1 MNILIRR
8 RTTKAAR
15 MATAMLLLIALLS
28 NSLLFAQAADE
39 STGFS
44 FAISGTTFT
53 VMPGGA
59 TPVIASNGDGSVE
72 IATVDEA
79 VIWANLGGAGSGR
92 LTDDQITGVTA
103 GVSYAISGNTLTFT
117 DADGGEIYQFTVRD
131 NSASGTPV
139 ADGSTKTYDFT
150 DGSVVSKL
158 HDGSHRITGG
168 NRIYSTDKLLTLTG
182 NSGSLYAHESSHGIT
197 LSNDDQISIKVA
209 GNATVALELCAE
221 GAANTFSVSTSV
233 GTVDSDSFSSKAVSD
248 GASQIITYT
257 GAATTLVFTYNGTG
271 SGYLHGI
278 SVTNEAPE
286 TIEKPQTA
294 MPQKS
299 GAGLTVTPVGQRLTL
314 SQSGG
319 DLTTEQELS
328 DTVGYYGF
336 PASNDMYR
344 LEADVTVT
352 QCGSSNAYG
361 VFLGAFDLTAKRI
374 AVTGIRDSI
383 NLRSI
388 YSKDEAGTL
397 GAGGISGKI
406 TEGQTVHITASKTDD
421 RLHVTMTPEGGE
433 TYSADLPY
441 TNSENCQLGFALANA
456 TATVTNMV
464 YYDADGEKLYDQN
477 DCYDPIGQAPE
488 VLSVQASAVGTR
500 EAIDVSWR
508 ISTAASGDG
517 YYLLEVRHDN
527 GDWTKIAR
535 TTETSYTYPIAE
547 GGTYRFRVFGGLG
560 MGEPSTGPVESETID
575 VVRALQTPVLTASAD
590 ADSVALAWPA
600 VPGAIGYDIY
610 RYYDDTAVQLIYT
623 AAADETAY
631 TDTAVTAE
639 VPYYYYMIARSADNW
654 SNPSETVWAMPSAGH
669 TGTYLPADKGAQFT
683 LTAGTEETVFSDAL
697 ALAGTVDRAGVVRA
711 YLGDVLVGDQSVSAG
726 GAFSYDL
733 TLAEGSNTVTLIH
746 TDADGS
752 WSRAVYNYCYLPMNS
767 ASIDMIVDAAYTG
780 TDGAQD
786 ANGIPTYRTV
796 QAAVNAVPMDNTE
809 EKVIFV
815 RAGDYE
821 ERLVVSSPNITLI
834 GEGGDTLIHCY
845 PADFHPNDT
854 NYEAGGDMTKRCA
867 TYIQDTATNFR
878 AENLCFAND
887 YVYSTPDN
895 KDNKSADALRCDAD
909 GASFVN
915 VTISGVQDT
924 LYIDKGKQTFTNC
937 RIEGLIDF
945 IYSGDD
951 ARCSLT
957 IVKSCLSMSQRIPRA
972 ALYAHRARQRMPTA
986 GWYSTAAR

>member
-1 MNILIRR
+1 M
-8 RTTKAAR
+8 
-15 MATAMLLLIALLS
+15 
-28 NSLLFAQAADE
+28 
-39 STGFS
+39 
-44 FAISGTTFT
+44 
-53 VMPGGA
+53 
-59 TPVIASNGDGSVE
+59 
-72 IATVDEA
+72 
-79 VIWANLGGAGSGR
+79 
-92 LTDDQITGVTA
+92 
-103 GVSYAISGNTLTFT
+103 
-117 DADGGEIYQFTVRD
+117 
-131 NSASGTPV
+131 
-139 ADGSTKTYDFT
+139 
-150 DGSVVSKL
+150 
-158 HDGSHRITGG
+158 
-168 NRIYSTDKLLTLTG
+168 
-182 NSGSLYAHESSHGIT
+182 
-197 LSNDDQISIKVA
+197 KVA
-209 GNATVALELCAE
+209 GNATVDLTLCVHSDSA
-221 GAANTFSVSTSV
+221 GAFTVNAAKQGTLSTTNFSAKSDEDGTDQ
-233 GTVDSDSFSSKAVSD
+233 TVDYSGESNV
-248 GASQIITYT
+248 IT
-257 GAATTLVFTYNGTG
+257 FTYSGGTC
-271 SGYLHGI
+271 YLHGI

-294 MPQKS
+294 MPKES

-328 DTVGYYGF
+328 NTVGYYGF

-406 TEGQTVHITASKTDD
+406 TEGQTVHITANKTDD

-433 TYSADLPY
+433 TFSADLPY
-441 TNSENCQLGFALANA
+441 TNSENCQLGLALANA

-464 YYDADGEKLYDQN
+464 YYEADGEELYDQN

-508 ISTAASGDG
+508 IRTAASGDG

-527 GDWTKIAR
+527 GAWTKIAR

-547 GGTYRFRVFGGLG
+547 GGTYQFRVSGGLG
-560 MGEPSTGPVESETID
+560 MGEPSTGHVESAIID

-683 LTAGTEETVFSDAL
+683 LNAGTEETVFSDAL

-711 YLGDVLVGDQSVSAG
+711 YLGDVLVGD
-726 GAFSYDL
+726 
-733 TLAEGSNTVTLIH
+733 
-746 TDADGS
+746 
-752 WSRAVYNYCYLPMNS
+752 
-767 ASIDMIVDAAYTG
+767 
-780 TDGAQD
+780 
-786 ANGIPTYRTV
+786 
-796 QAAVNAVPMDNTE
+796 
-809 EKVIFV
+809 
-815 RAGDYE
+815 
-821 ERLVVSSPNITLI
+821 
-834 GEGGDTLIHCY
+834 
-845 PADFHPNDT
+845 
-854 NYEAGGDMTKRCA
+854 
-867 TYIQDTATNFR
+867 
-878 AENLCFAND
+878 
-887 YVYSTPDN
+887 
-895 KDNKSADALRCDAD
+895 
-909 GASFVN
+909 
-915 VTISGVQDT
+915 
-924 LYIDKGKQTFTNC
+924 
-937 RIEGLIDF
+937 
-945 IYSGDD
+945 
-951 ARCSLT
+951 
-957 IVKSCLSMSQRIPRA
+957 
-972 ALYAHRARQRMPTA
+972 
-986 GWYSTAAR
+986 